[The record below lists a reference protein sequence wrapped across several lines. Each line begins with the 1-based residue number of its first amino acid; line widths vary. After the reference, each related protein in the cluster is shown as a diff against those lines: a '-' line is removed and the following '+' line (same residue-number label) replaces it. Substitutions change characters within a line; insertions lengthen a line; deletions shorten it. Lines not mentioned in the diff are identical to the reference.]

1 MDIVKERLIYFLK
14 KVMRC
19 FLMDKFYRDTWV
31 EVNLDD
37 IRTNIRTFRKHIP
50 EKTQIMAVVKAD
62 AYGHGS
68 VEVAR
73 EALAAGATALAVAFL
88 DEGIVLRKAGITCP
102 ILILGYTPIRA
113 VQEAYEWNI
122 SCTVFQT
129 NWLKRAEK
137 IISKKQGK
145 KKVNNHGDKSEDK
158 NEDKNEE
165 KPETENTKDK
175 KEISTQERK
184 RLSVHIN
191 IDTGMG
197 RIGVRT
203 KKVLLSVVKGVNKND
218 VFQWDGIYTHFATA
232 DSRDITY
239 LNHQFERFQ
248 DYLEFLQEKGYKLP
262 AIHCCNTAA
271 AMTHPEWGFSYIRL
285 GIGMYGLYP
294 SVYIKSL
301 HILNLEPALQVKT
314 RVSNVKFMQKPF
326 GISYGVTYIATPGE
340 QIITLPIGYGDGF
353 SRLLSN
359 KGSVLLQGQRF
370 SVVGRVTMDQCMVSV
385 DKIKAKVGDEVVI
398 YGRSGKEEITLE
410 EVAELIG
417 TINYEVACMLNYRLP
432 RVYTKQHKVVSVRNL
447 LESINSKPM

>member
-1 MDIVKERLIYFLK
+1 
-14 KVMRC
+14 
-19 FLMDKFYRDTWV
+19 MDKFYRDTWV

-37 IRTNIRTFRKHIP
+37 IRTNIRAFRQHIP

-68 VEVAR
+68 VAVAR

-113 VQEAYEWNI
+113 VEKAFEWNI
-122 SCTVFQT
+122 SCTVFQP
-129 NWLKRAEK
+129 NWIKKAEK
-137 IISKKQGK
+137 ILGRKQRRKKT
-145 KKVNNHGDKSEDK
+145 NNHGGKHADNNEDKSEAK
-158 NEDKNEE
+158 NDQ
-165 KPETENTKDK
+165 DK
-175 KEISTQERK
+175 KEIATQESK

-203 KKVLLSVVKGVNKND
+203 KKVLLSVAKGVYKSD

-232 DSRDITY
+232 DSQEVTY
-239 LNHQFERFQ
+239 LNQQFERFQ
-248 DYLEFLQEKGYKLP
+248 DYLEFLGKKGFELP

-271 AMTHPEWGFSYIRL
+271 AMTHPEWGFDYIRL

-301 HILNLEPALQVKT
+301 HILNLKPALQVKT
-314 RVSNVKFMQKPF
+314 RISNVKFMQKPF
-326 GISYGVTYIATPGE
+326 GISYGITYIASPGE

-359 KGSVLLQGQRF
+359 KGSVLLQGKRF

-385 DKIKAKVGDEVVI
+385 NKIKAKVGDEVVI

-432 RVYTKQHKVVSVRNL
+432 RVYTKQNKVVCVRNL
-447 LESINSKPM
+447 LASINPKPGKHMKK

>member
-1 MDIVKERLIYFLK
+1 
-14 KVMRC
+14 
-19 FLMDKFYRDTWV
+19 MDKFYRDTWV

-37 IRTNIRTFRKHIP
+37 IRTNILTFRQHIP
-50 EKTQIMAVVKAD
+50 KKTEIMAVVKAD

-68 VEVAR
+68 VAVAR

-88 DEGIVLRKAGITCP
+88 DEGIVLRKAGIKCP

-113 VQEAYEWNI
+113 VQKAFEWNI

-129 NWLKRAEK
+129 NWIKKAEK
-137 IISKKQGK
+137 ILSKKQEK
-145 KKVNNHGDKSEDK
+145 KKANNHADNHGDNHADK
-158 NEDKNEE
+158 NEDKSI
-165 KPETENTKDK
+165 TKNAQDK
-175 KEISTQERK
+175 KDIATQGCK

-203 KKVLLSVVKGVNKND
+203 KKALLSVAKGVYNSE

-232 DSRDITY
+232 DSQNVTY
-239 LNHQFERFQ
+239 LNQQFERFQ
-248 DYLEFLQEKGYKLP
+248 DYLGFLKRKGFKLP

-271 AMTHPEWGFSYIRL
+271 AMTHPEWGFNYIRL

-301 HILNLEPALQVKT
+301 HILNLKPALQVKT
-314 RVSNVKFMQKPF
+314 RVSNVKFMQKPL
-326 GISYGVTYIATPGE
+326 GISYGVTYIASPGE

-359 KGSVLLQGQRF
+359 KGSVLLQGKRF
-370 SVVGRVTMDQCMVSV
+370 SVVGRITMDQCMVSV
-385 DKIKAKVGDEVVI
+385 NKIKAKVGDEVVI

-410 EVAELIG
+410 EVAELMG

-432 RVYTKQHKVVSVRNL
+432 RVYTKQNKIVSVRNL
-447 LESINSKPM
+447 LGSINPKPRKQKKK

>member
-1 MDIVKERLIYFLK
+1 
-14 KVMRC
+14 
-19 FLMDKFYRDTWV
+19 MDKFYRDTWV

-37 IRTNIRTFRKHIP
+37 IRTNIQTFRKHIP

-73 EALAAGATALAVAFL
+73 EALAAGATSLAVAFL

-113 VQEAYEWNI
+113 VQKAYEWNI

-129 NWLKRAEK
+129 NWIKKAEE
-137 IISKKQGK
+137 ILNKKQGK
-145 KKVNNHGDKSEDK
+145 KKVNNHGDKPEDK
-158 NEDKNEE
+158 HDQ
-165 KPETENTKDK
+165 DK
-175 KEISTQERK
+175 KEISIQGRK
-184 RLSVHIN
+184 RLSVHII

-203 KKVLLSVVKGVNKND
+203 KKVLLSVVKGIYRSD

-232 DSRDITY
+232 DSPDITY

-248 DYLEFLQEKGYKLP
+248 SYLEFLREKGYKLP

-271 AMTHPEWGFSYIRL
+271 AMTHPEWGFHFIRL

-301 HILNLEPALQVKT
+301 NILNLKPALQVKT

-326 GISYGVTYIATPGE
+326 GISYGVTYIASPGE

-353 SRLLSN
+353 SLLSN

-385 DKIKAKVGDEVVI
+385 GKIKAKVGEEVVI
-398 YGRSGKEEITLE
+398 YGRSGNEEITLE
-410 EVAELIG
+410 EVAEQIG
-417 TINYEVACMLNYRLP
+417 TINYEVACMLNYRIP
-432 RVYTKQHKVVSVRNL
+432 RVYIKQHKVVSVRNL
-447 LESINSKPM
+447 LESINPKPKNILRNNRSDTF